1 MLAAKWFVI
10 AKNEY
15 RIRTSSIRE
24 IRPYFPYLVVGVLVV
39 YVLFIAPTIVGL
51 FLDELV
57 SFLLSQ
63 VAVALVQVILFMFFF
78 LFITFPIS
86 SALKDIKI
94 EQQGIFLSAP
104 IKSSDVLLGEFLGEL
119 PLYAIIIIL
128 VTGFFTAILKPIGLN
143 MLQIAMIIIIFVT
156 TLSSALWIGTVIAA
170 LLRTKLGKSARGKDI
185 GKALSFIVVLPI
197 IAVMYAILG
206 GGVLEALADP
216 GTSGAVEAILGL
228 LPSSWGADIIIGFV
242 SNPGSIRAVGLETVT
257 HFGGLIIFFV
267 TALWIGTR
275 IADRAYSLETTTFT
289 AAKVKPDSTFYRIL
303 QYLVG
308 GGSFG
313 TLFVSVFK
321 IYSRRLQ
328 NLSYIVYIVGIVA
341 MANIFL
347 YRPEEP
353 VWALEQGAI
362 FFPMLA
368 AFVASDITLRGKETL
383 FVYRKT
389 PSGEGRFVKA
399 MLLKGWIVAV
409 PIAGAII
416 AVTTMLVPHVSLI
429 SVLINIGFVIVLVA
443 ANVAFASGLFLLM
456 PVQSEK
462 REELM
467 MNVMVVMVV
476 SMVFFMVCLPLLKEI
491 ILLPILHWLS
501 GIVFLYL
508 GKRNLGRIE

>member
-1 MLAAKWFVI
+1 MSAAKWFII

-24 IRPYFPYLVVGVLVV
+24 IRPYFPYLVVGVLVI
-39 YVLFIAPTIVGL
+39 YVFFIAPTIVGL
-51 FLDELV
+51 FIDKLV

-63 VAVALVQVILFMFFF
+63 VAVALMQVILFMFFF

-104 IKSSDVLLGEFLGEL
+104 IKSSDILLGEFLGEL
-119 PLYAIIIIL
+119 PLYAVIIIL
-128 VTGFFTAILKPIGLN
+128 MTGFFTAILKPIGLN
-143 MLQIAMIIIIFVT
+143 MLQIVMIIIIFVI

-170 LLRTKLGKSARGKDI
+170 VLRTALGKSARGRDI
-185 GKALSFIVVLPI
+185 GKALSFIVVLPVI
-197 IAVMYAILG
+197 PVMYALIG

-216 GTSGAVEAILGL
+216 ETSGVVEAILGL
-228 LPSSWGADIIIGFV
+228 LPSSWGANVIIGFV
-242 SNPGSIRAVGLETVT
+242 SNPGNIGALGFETVT
-257 HFGGLIIFFV
+257 RFGGLIIFFV
-267 TALWIGTR
+267 IALWIGAR
-275 IADRAYSLETTTFT
+275 AADRAYNLETTTFT
-289 AAKVKPDSTFYRIL
+289 AAKANPDSTFYRIL
-303 QYLVG
+303 QYLGG

-328 NLSYIVYIVGIVA
+328 NLSYIVYIVSLIA
-341 MANIFL
+341 MTNIFL

-368 AFVASDITLRGKETL
+368 AFVTSDITLRGKETL
-383 FVYRKT
+383 FIYRKT

-399 MLLKGWIVAV
+399 MLLKGWIIAV
-409 PIAGAII
+409 PIAGVII
-416 AVTTMLVPHVSLI
+416 AVATTLVPHVSLI
-429 SVLINIGFVIVLVA
+429 SVLINIGFTIVLVA

-476 SMVFFMVCLPLLKEI
+476 SMVFFMICLPLLKRV

-501 GIVFLYL
+501 GIMFLYL
-508 GKRNLGRIE
+508 GKRNLERTE